1 MRPTSLS
8 LLLAVPAAAY
18 GVVAGLLVPRAA
30 YRLAVPYGAPWRTEC
45 PGGHPLPGWVGLAR
59 CAECAARVTPDGR
72 AARDRREARGTSGA
86 ECGGSGGRGGAYG
99 PGAAAPAVATALACA
114 LLAAA
119 AGARPELVVWLLLAP
134 FAVLLAVVDRAVHRL
149 PDAVTLPL
157 AAAGAALL
165 GIAALLP
172 GAAGSWPRA
181 LLGGLALGGL
191 YCLLFLANPRGLG
204 LGDVKLAVPLG
215 VALGWYGWGALL
227 TGAFAGFALGAV
239 YGVSLVAA
247 GRAGRKDA
255 LPFGPFMAAGA
266 LVGLLLGGLTV

>member
-18 GVVAGLLVPRAA
+18 GAAVGLLVPRAA
-30 YRLAVPYGAPWRTEC
+30 YRLAVPYGAPWRAEC

-59 CAECAARVTPDGR
+59 CAECAARDAPDGR
-72 AARDRREARGTSGA
+72 AAQDRREARGAPGA
-86 ECGGSGGRGGAYG
+86 ERGGSGGRGGAYG

-119 AGARPELVVWLLLAP
+119 AGARPELAVWLLLAP

-172 GAAGSWPRA
+172 GAAGSWTRA
-181 LLGGLALGGL
+181 LLGGPALGGL

-239 YGVSLVAA
+239 YGMSLVAA